1 MKKVVSMAAKRVVS
15 MADERVVMRV
25 VLMAG
30 MTAETLVVSMDK
42 KKAALWV
49 ETTVVLT
56 DVQWVA

>member
-1 MKKVVSMAAKRVVS
+1 

-30 MTAETLVVSMDK
+30 MTAEMLVVSMDK

-49 ETTVVLT
+49 ETTAVLT